1 MPSALWSPTT
11 LSVRVEQVSLE
22 THSLDVR
29 KSKSTLDHH
38 RIHVILPLVEKTRNV
53 LCWMEVQSANV
64 WVITLV
70 TPWARASRNVFSVQT
85 VHMTR
90 SVSTW
95 NAKTHV
101 LILVEQMLIAKSLR
115 ITMFC
120 VPAQRD
126 IPETHLNIAHLHVSR
141 YARPNVCPFFITAD
155 NFSKF
160 IHKFNIS
167 NTYFSHTKTRYNT

>member
-22 THSLDVR
+22 THSLDAR

-38 RIHVILPLVEKTRNV
+38 RIHVIPPLVEKTRNA

-70 TPWARASRNVFSVQT
+70 TPWARASRNVFWAQT
-85 VHMTR
+85 VLMTR

-95 NAKTHV
+95 SVRTHA

-141 YARPNVCPFFITAD
+141 YARLNVCPFFIQ
-155 NFSKF
+155 FF
-160 IHKFNIS
+160 L
-167 NTYFSHTKTRYNT
+167 